1 MQGFE
6 DVTISWKGK
15 AYTIPAAKQLMLVCK
30 IEDALTQGSGG
41 SAVVAL
47 TQNGGPSHAR
57 LAMAFGAALRHA
69 GADVSDDEVYL
80 SIMSDFADGNAEV
93 AGVVQGA
100 VLALLA
106 IVAPPVYSAISD
118 DLDGGGTEEKK
129 GQGAE

>member
-1 MQGFE
+1 MKGFE
-6 DVTISWKGK
+6 DVTLTWKGQSH
-15 AYTIPAAKQLMLVCK
+15 TIPADRQLLLIAK

-57 LAMAFGAALRHA
+57 LAMAYGAALRHA
-69 GADVSDDEVYL
+69 GASVSDDEVYL
-80 SIMSDFADGNAEV
+80 SIMNDLASGNADV

-106 IVAPPVYSAISD
+106 IVAPPIYSAIVGDVSEE
-118 DLDGGGTEEKK
+118 GGEEKK
-129 GQGAE
+129 DQGAG